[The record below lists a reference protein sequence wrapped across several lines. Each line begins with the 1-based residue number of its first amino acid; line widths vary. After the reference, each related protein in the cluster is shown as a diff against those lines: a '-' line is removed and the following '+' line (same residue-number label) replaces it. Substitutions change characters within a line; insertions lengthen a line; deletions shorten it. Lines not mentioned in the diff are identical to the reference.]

1 MFLTNREKAIIELLL
16 KTSGRHTTLSIAS
29 YLQVSVR
36 TVIRDLKKI
45 EKTLDPFGLRLE
57 QAKNNSLRITGPDQS
72 VYKLVQKLS
81 TIQPLDLSTKE
92 RRLLLLLEAMRQN
105 EPIKI
110 GPLAKD
116 LGISATTLA
125 SYLNDLDVWLKDF
138 DLSLVRKRGVGL
150 QLEGTER
157 SKRMAL
163 GNFYLTYFNE
173 ELIEEIFS
181 VDKPEAAPERLILHY
196 FKPNYLAEIDR
207 VIRKYI
213 REMYAELADSDY
225 IGFLLQVCIAYQRY
239 ASGHQIG
246 KSDPMDSNWSENTEA
261 FPIVNQITSV
271 LEDTL
276 TIRLSER
283 EKIFLAIVLR
293 SSRFQNAES
302 LYYDRVITGQNVKQL
317 IQHVSKKLHW
327 DLTRDFSLFQG
338 LLAHLEPSVFRIRK
352 NMPAPNPL
360 TDQVKAQFPTLFAI
374 VSECLGQVFPDIA
387 FPDEETAYIV
397 LHFGAA
403 IEQGKKA
410 AKIRTLVVC
419 PTGIGAS
426 RMLATLLN
434 KEFPEAVSLS
444 VSSIGDMSGLDLQ
457 HFELILTT
465 VHLPKQPI
473 PCILVNPLLSKE
485 NIKEIREI
493 IHGLQQRHSLPVP
506 FSKHQKTAEKKQERP
521 LEALMNKTE
530 TAIRSIR
537 GLLRDFQVMTLQQAD
552 MVEEVLQTVM
562 NDLKA
567 KGLVG
572 DPDQV
577 VHKLLMRE
585 KVAGLA
591 IPETTMALY
600 HCLDQTIDHITFQIA
615 HTETAFRLLSMDGS
629 YQMISNILILIAPDP
644 MTPLEQEIISTVS
657 ASLVADR
664 ESTLLFASANEKLI
678 RTKLENNFYQFLTNK
693 LSKD

>member
-45 EKTLDPFGLRLE
+45 EKTLDPLGLRLE
-57 QAKNNSLRITGPDQS
+57 QEKNNSLRITGPDQS

-116 LGISATTLA
+116 LGISVTTLA
-125 SYLNDLDVWLKDF
+125 SYLNDLDEWLKDF

-173 ELIEEIFS
+173 ELIEEIFR
-181 VDKPEAAPERLILHY
+181 VNKPEDATKRLILHY

-207 VIRKYI
+207 VTRKYI

-246 KSDPMDSNWSENTEA
+246 KPDQLESNWSENTEA
-261 FPIVNQITSV
+261 YPIINQITSV
-271 LEDTL
+271 LEERL
-276 TIRLSER
+276 TIRLSEW
-283 EKIFLAIVLR
+283 EKTFLTIVLR

-327 DLTRDFSLFQG
+327 DMTRDFSLFQG

-360 TDQVKAQFPTLFAI
+360 TDQVKAQFPTLFSI
-374 VSECLGQVFPDIA
+374 VSECLDQVFPDIA

-403 IEQGKKA
+403 IEQGRKA

-444 VSSIGDMSGLDLQ
+444 VSSIGDMNKLDLH

-485 NIKEIREI
+485 NIKEIREV
-493 IHGLQQRHSLPVP
+493 IHGLQKQHLLPVP
-506 FSKHQKTAEKKQERP
+506 FSKRQKKVEKKQERP

-552 MVEEVLQTVM
+552 TVEEVLQTVM
-562 NDLKA
+562 NDLKE
-567 KGLVG
+567 KRVVG

-577 VHKLLMRE
+577 VRKLLMRE

-600 HCLDQTIDHITFQIA
+600 HCLDQTVDHITFQIA

-629 YQMISNILILIAPDP
+629 YQVVSDILILIAPDP

-664 ESTLLFASANEKLI
+664 ESMLLFASANEKLI
-678 RTKLENNFYQFLTNK
+678 RTKLENNFYQFLLNK